1 MAELFNRISTAL
13 RSKAWVAR
21 RPEDDQL
28 GWRALPPFAQL
39 YASSVMFAG
48 VCALAA
54 FFPREWPSPI
64 VIAALLACSCLTAS
78 WKVNLP
84 ITLVSGSTLSMSHAA
99 NVMALLIVGPGVAI
113 LIAVAG
119 AWTQCTFNVRR
130 AYPWY
135 RTAFSMAGEA
145 LSVAASG
152 LVYLSLGGAVPP
164 TDVFALPT
172 PLVAAI
178 ATYFLVNSA
187 LVAGAIAL
195 SVRQPVWKVWHDD
208 FLWSAPSFLVAGALG
223 GIAAVAVV
231 HSWQWAALLIFAPLY
246 LTYRT
251 YRVFLSRLDEQ
262 RRHVE
267 ETQLLHEHAVDALQQ
282 ARRAEQ
288 ALAAEKERLAVTL
301 RSIADGLI
309 TTDLDGTILSINRVA
324 EELTGWTQE
333 NAIGE
338 PLATVFR
345 NFDPETRERCDNSV
359 QTLAA
364 RTTERRGVR
373 CSILFG
379 RDLAEHPI
387 EESVA
392 AICAA
397 DGRAIGMLLAFRDIT
412 DALRIQEERAKAS
425 RMASLGLLA
434 GGIARDFNNAL
445 LAIMGNVSIA
455 RASIPK
461 RDPVATA
468 LADAEQACLNAR
480 QLTWQLLTFSKGGVP
495 RKQAVGLATVLKE
508 SASVVLRGSN
518 VDCLVECPP
527 NLWPVEADP
536 DQLADVFSRV
546 LTNAQQA
553 MPHGGVIAVTAEN
566 VHEVT
571 ARSGYALS
579 ISPGPH
585 VRVSISDKG
594 IGIPKENLGRIFD
607 PYFSTKQRGS
617 GLGLAT
623 THSVVKNHG
632 GFLSVDSQLGVG
644 TTVHVTLPA
653 MTALALPEPVL
664 PVRSSGGG
672 RPRVLVMDDE
682 EAIRRLAVTMLEC
695 LGYDGEIVDGGNA
708 AVERF
713 TRALQQGH
721 PFDVVIL
728 DLIVRGGVG
737 GKEAVAQLAAI
748 DPSVKAIV
756 MSGYAQDSTMT
767 DYRDHGFQ
775 AAISKPFTLQELSAT
790 LQFVVGGPTC
800 RVQ

>member
-1 MAELFNRISTAL
+1 MPQLLNRISTLIYSPPRVTTPARDDL
-13 RSKAWVAR
+13 R
-21 RPEDDQL
+21 
-28 GWRALPPFAQL
+28 WRALPPAAQR
-39 YASSVMFAG
+39 YAAATMIAG
-48 VCALAA
+48 ACAVAA
-54 FFPREWPSPI
+54 FFPREWPSPL
-64 VIAALLACSCLTAS
+64 VIAALLACTCLTAS
-78 WKVNLP
+78 WKVSLP
-84 ITLVSGSTLSMSHAA
+84 ISLVSGSTLSVSHAA
-99 NVMALLIVGPGVAI
+99 NMMALLVVGPGVAI
-113 LIAVAG
+113 LIAIAG
-119 AWTQCTFNVRR
+119 AWAQCTFKVRR

-135 RTAFSMAGEA
+135 RTVFSMAAEA

-152 LVYLSLGGAVPP
+152 LVYVWLGGSVPP
-164 TDVFALPT
+164 TDFLALPV

-178 ATYFLVNSA
+178 ATYFLVNSG
-187 LVAGAIAL
+187 LVACAIAL
-195 SVRQPVWKVWHDD
+195 SIRQRIWKVWHDD
-208 FLWSAPSFLVAGALG
+208 FLWSAPSFMVAGAFG
-223 GIAAVAVV
+223 GVAAAAVAQ
-231 HSWQWAALLIFAPLY
+231 SWQWAALLIFAPLY

-251 YRVFLSRLDEQ
+251 YRVFLSRLDQQ

-267 ETQLLHEHAVDALQQ
+267 ETQLLHQHAVDALQQ

-301 RSIADGLI
+301 RSIGDGLI

-324 EELTGWTQE
+324 EALTGWTQE
-333 NAIGE
+333 QAVGAS
-338 PLATVFR
+338 LSAVFR
-345 NFDPETRERCDNSV
+345 NFDPETRAPRDNSV
-359 QTLAA
+359 AA
-364 RTTERRGVR
+364 LVR
-373 CSILFG
+373 CSLLVA
-379 RDLAEHPI
+379 RDLSERPI

-392 AICAA
+392 PICDA

-412 DALRIQEERAKAS
+412 DALRIQEERAKAT

-455 RASIPK
+455 RASIPQGHK
-461 RDPVATA
+461 VATA
-468 LADAEQACLNAR
+468 LADAEQACLGAR

-495 RKQAVGLATVLKE
+495 RKQTVALAGVLDE
-508 SASVVLRGSN
+508 SASLVLRGSN
-518 VDCLVECPP
+518 VDYTFDYQDD
-527 NLWPVEADP
+527 LWPVHADP
-536 DQLADVFSRV
+536 AQLVQVFSSL

-566 VHEVT
+566 VYEAT

-579 ISPGPH
+579 ISPGRH

-632 GFLSVDSQLGVG
+632 GFLSVDSELGLG

-653 MTALALPEPVL
+653 MTECTLTEPVL
-664 PVRSSGGG
+664 PAKPSRGG
-672 RPRVLVMDDE
+672 RHRVLVMDDE
-682 EAIRRLAVTMLEC
+682 EAARRLAFNMLEY
-695 LGYDGEIVDGGNA
+695 LGYDGEIVDNGNA

-713 TRALQQGH
+713 ARALQQGH

-728 DLIVRGGVG
+728 DLIVPGGAG
-737 GKEAVAQLAAI
+737 GKEAVARLAAI

-756 MSGYAQDSTMT
+756 MSGYAQESTMT

-790 LQFVVGGPTC
+790 LEFVVGQPTC